1 MELKVSLAPSRIGSG
16 LNALLLIAAS
26 AAIVI
31 SGLYFYWKLLLVVL
45 IWGLSLARHLCD
57 DPVQTLV
64 LKAWSR
70 SQPDIDDINGNHERR
85 GLSGTITLKS
95 GRYLEV
101 KLQSAWCLSWIQILS
116 LKSHDRTRA
125 IVILPDTCSTTR
137 RRQLRK
143 LVITRAC

>member
-1 MELKVSLAPSRIGSG
+1 MELKVSLAPSRICSC
-16 LNALLLIAAS
+16 LNALLLILAS

-45 IWGLSLARHLCD
+45 IWGLSLARHIRD

-70 SQPDIDDINGNHERR
+70 SQPDLDDINGNEER
-85 GLSGTITLKS
+85 GLSGTISLKK

-125 IVILPDTCSTTR
+125 IVILPDSCNATS

-143 LVITRAC
+143 LVITRTC